1 MKLPLSGYVLG
12 RTTDTLIRSLT
23 RILPQFA
30 SQINAASEG
39 RIAGAYNALEQP
51 PTQGLYAQG
60 DYIRNLTPTV
70 QGSAGSR
77 YVVRGWICVNGGE
90 PGTWAEDRGLTG
102 T

>member
-12 RTTDTLIRSLT
+12 STTDTLIRSLT

-39 RIAGAYNALEQP
+39 RIVGAYNALENP
-51 PTQGLYAQG
+51 PTTGLYAQG
-60 DYIRNLTPTV
+60 DYVRNLRPV
-70 QGSAGSR
+70 VAGAPGSQ
-77 YVVRGWICVNGGE
+77 YVVLGWVCVAGGE
-90 PGTWAEDRGLTG
+90 PGTWEEHRGLTG